1 MSLRRKEC
9 EKCTDERGG
18 TCTPTECKYVKKSLQ
33 DEIADFIKANCE
45 RYCEDNSERSVTEE
59 SDSILQLPTNMVKVN
74 TCKYCDGLRKYRG
87 EDCVFCHGTGEL
99 IRPLTL
105 QQKLD
110 LVDMLMEG
118 KAKIRYDHT
127 DKPHILLPDGS
138 RVRRGK

>member
-18 TCTPTECKYVKKSLQ
+18 TCTLTECKYVKNSLQ

-59 SDSILQLPTNMVKVN
+59 SDSILQLPTNMVKVKTHHCVEGN
-74 TCKYCDGLRKYRG
+74 PCDVD
-87 EDCVFCHGTGEL
+87 DCVYCPNGEEVTN
-99 IRPLTL
+99 LTL
-105 QQKLD
+105 QEKCD
-110 LVDMLMEG
+110 IVDMLMEG

-127 DKPHILLPDGS
+127 DTPHILLPDGS
-138 RVRRGK
+138 KVRRGKVM